1 MPQLPIA
8 LQLYSLRA
16 ETRSDFAG
24 TLRRVAAMGY
34 DAVELPAT
42 GNPAA
47 AELAALLD
55 DLGLSV
61 AALHARLQDL
71 EQNLDA
77 VIARAQQL
85 SCGYIVCP
93 KLPLGPDRY
102 RAAGQQ
108 AAARRFN
115 RIGAACVAQ
124 GVQFCYHNHTWE
136 FRQFGG
142 TTALEILLA
151 QTDPAHVQIELDV
164 YWAQAAGH
172 DPVALVRQL
181 AGRVPLLHLKD
192 MRGRFR
198 RSFTELG
205 RGRIDIPALVAAA
218 EQSGTAW
225 LIVEQDRFTRP
236 PLESVRLSLEY
247 LRANPEIC

>member
-34 DAVELPAT
+34 GAVELPAT
-42 GNPAA
+42 GNPAP

-71 EQNLDA
+71 DQNLDG
-77 VIARAQQL
+77 VIARARQL
-85 SCGYIVCP
+85 GCGYIVCP
-93 KLPLGPDRY
+93 KLPLGLDRY
-102 RAAGQQ
+102 RAAGWQ

-115 RIGAACVAQ
+115 RIGAACAAQ

-136 FRQFGG
+136 FRRFGG
-142 TTALEILLA
+142 RTALEILLA
-151 QTDPAHVQIELDV
+151 QSDPAHVQIEPDV

-192 MRGRFR
+192 MCGRFW

-205 RGRIDIPALVAAA
+205 RGRIDIPALITAA

-247 LRANPEIC
+247 LRSNPEIC